1 MFNRGDK
8 PANISI
14 NPKML
19 GLYDGD
25 RTVRDLWRQKDVGTL
40 TMHAKGRYTAE
51 VPAHGVVLVKVYP
64 GNSDKQY
71 TDKVTYFNPEK

>member
-1 MFNRGDK
+1 
-8 PANISI
+8 
-14 NPKML
+14 ML
-19 GLYDGD
+19 GLYDGN

-40 TMHAKGRYTAE
+40 TDDPGKGRYTAL

-71 TDKVTYFNPEK
+71 TGKVTYAK